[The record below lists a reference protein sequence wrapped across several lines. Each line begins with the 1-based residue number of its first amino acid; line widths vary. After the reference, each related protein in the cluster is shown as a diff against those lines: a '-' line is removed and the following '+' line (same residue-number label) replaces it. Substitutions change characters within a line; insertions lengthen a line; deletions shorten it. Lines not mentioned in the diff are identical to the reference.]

1 MPTSPYYD
9 SSGKRLPSVTQIL
22 SASWSKGDSLI
33 EWANREGLA
42 GRSHTVA
49 RDIAADA
56 GTASHSLVLERMGG
70 PASVTGNISDDSM
83 RKAQAAVYHATP
95 WLARVII
102 EPRIVEEA
110 LVSDSLGYGGTPDWY
125 GIIDGKHVVV
135 DIKTG
140 KSIYPQHWVQL
151 SAYTLLLRE
160 LGHPVDETLIVHLP
174 TTLSGHAK
182 TKSMSGDEL
191 LTHIEAWHAV
201 HALYNLQLTIGF

>member
-22 SASWSKGDSLI
+22 SASWSKGDALI

-42 GRSHTVA
+42 GRSHTAA

-56 GTASHSLVLERMGG
+56 GTASHSLVLGRMGG
-70 PASVTGNISDDSM
+70 PAGVTEGMSADAM
-83 RKAQAAVYHATP
+83 RKAQAAVYHAAP
-95 WLARVII
+95 WLASVTI
-102 EPRIVEEA
+102 EPHIVEKP

-151 SAYTLLLRE
+151 SAYTLLLRG
-160 LGHPVDETLIVHLP
+160 LGHTVDETMIVHLP
-174 TTLSGHAK
+174 TTLSGHVK
-182 TKSMSGDEL
+182 TKSMSGEEL

-201 HALYNLQLTIGF
+201 HALYNLQLTTGF